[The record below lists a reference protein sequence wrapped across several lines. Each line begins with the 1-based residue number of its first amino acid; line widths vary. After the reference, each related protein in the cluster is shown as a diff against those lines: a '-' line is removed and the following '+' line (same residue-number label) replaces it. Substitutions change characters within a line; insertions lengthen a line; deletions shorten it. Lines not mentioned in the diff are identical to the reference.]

1 MCFTPGDKSQLR
13 EAIYEHFSDT
23 LYGMNAYKNNI
34 RDGHGDEVKLEQ
46 DVLPN
51 KNDTYQ
57 IEGSFFND
65 ITQEKKVESNR

>member
-1 MCFTPGDKSQLR
+1 
-13 EAIYEHFSDT
+13 
-23 LYGMNAYKNNI
+23 MNAHKNII

-65 ITQEKKVESNR
+65 VTQDKKVESHR